1 MARSTG
7 SCYQNPSPQNSK
19 MGLLC
24 GRGAQKWG
32 VVISPPHPEGSG
44 GSIPCL
50 ATTLKVKCRFEGLW
64 RRPLMEW
71 VLWLFEHAKGNIC
84 LQFWHDNKKNVIY
97 IYITCN
103 IAWFHPPNSPY
114 DWLVLNKPFI
124 ITDFRGHTKG
134 VWSHSQQRLE
144 LLLVIAWD
152 DAAKAK
158 MESRMASRKLDLKK
172 SPPLA
177 HFHPFLPNHQTIYC
191 FTAKNL
197 LQTHGSYRA
206 SDFACFHTSNS
217 SGEHDVTLGLV
228 SPGNAPSW
236 HV

>member
-124 ITDFRGHTKG
+124 ITDFWGHTKG

-172 SPPLA
+172 SPHWPISIHFSQIIRLSIVLQRRTSSKPMA
-177 HFHPFLPNHQTIYC
+177 HTELQISHV
-191 FTAKNL
+191 FTPPT
-197 LQTHGSYRA
+197 LQ
-206 SDFACFHTSNS
+206 
-217 SGEHDVTLGLV
+217 V
-228 SPGNAPSW
+228 SMMSHW
-236 HV
+236 V